1 MALTRIGLN
10 QSINL
15 ASNVTGTLPTGNGG
29 TGATS
34 FAPAKVL
41 QVVQDTKLDTSY
53 IQSTSFTDIGLSA
66 SITPSS
72 SSNKV
77 LVTVMLVGVSD
88 HYFARGRL
96 MRDTTEIAV
105 PTAASNRPNHALNFA
120 QEPSVNGEVEYLNC
134 TFLDTPN
141 SSSSLTYKIQVASRS
156 DNASQGCFI
165 NRSDADRDAIH
176 DGRNISTITLFEIAG

>member
-1 MALTRIGLN
+1 MAIITLNNNSLTNIT
-10 QSINL
+10 S
-15 ASNVTGTLPTGNGG
+15 LPTGVGG
-29 TGATS
+29 
-34 FAPAKVL
+34 KVL

-88 HYFARGRL
+88 HYFAPGRL

-120 QEPSVNGEVEYLNC
+120 QTPSADGEVEYLNC
-134 TFLDTPN
+134 TFLDTP
-141 SSSSLTYKIQVASRS
+141 STTSAVTYKVQVASRS
-156 DNASQGCFI
+156 DNASNGCFI
-165 NRSDADRDAIH
+165 NRSDADRDAVH
-176 DGRNISTITLFEIAG
+176 DGRNISTITLYEIAG

>member
-1 MALTRIGLN
+1 
-10 QSINL
+10 
-15 ASNVTGTLPTGNGG
+15 
-29 TGATS
+29 
-34 FAPAKVL
+34 
-41 QVVQDTKLDTSY
+41 
-53 IQSTSFTDIGLSA
+53 
-66 SITPSS
+66 
-72 SSNKV
+72 
-77 LVTVMLVGVSD
+77 MLVGVSD

>member
-1 MALTRIGLN
+1 MAIIKPNNNTISAITALPAAI
-10 QSINL
+10 
-15 ASNVTGTLPTGNGG
+15 PTG
-29 TGATS
+29 
-34 FAPAKVL
+34 KVL

-88 HYFARGRL
+88 HYFAPGRL

-120 QEPSVNGEVEYLNC
+120 QTPSSDGEVEYLNC
-134 TFLDTPN
+134 TFLDTP
-141 SSSSLTYKIQVASRS
+141 STSTYVPKYPPATVDTESSLLGGIG
-156 DNASQGCFI
+156 D
-165 NRSDADRDAIH
+165 
-176 DGRNISTITLFEIAG
+176 